1 MDRALLERWDAHVN
15 VHASASALLVSPAS
29 KLSIEQLLWRLPA
42 SKSHAIR
49 WLALA
54 AQSEQEVVIH
64 NLGHAGQDILSMRRC
79 LTQLGVRI
87 TDLNHR
93 GEALVSG
100 DHSSGP
106 PPQGTVSW
114 CVEGVGVSGLKSP
127 NSVLNAG
134 NSGTA
139 LRILMALCA
148 RLKDPVILDGDASL
162 RSRNHDVMTG
172 ALEHLGVKIS
182 RYQVGENL
190 PLRSEG
196 PWTPV
201 GSIPL
206 DISTSSQP
214 TTALCLAAPA
224 LPSSIK
230 LESLGTGVSLRHS
243 ELTKVLCEQTGAS
256 PSIHQG
262 ELSPW
267 TPNIKGSSVVLP
279 PDASM
284 LSFAFLAAKVAASMV
299 HIEDV
304 PETRDAL
311 GHEVLFEFAPF
322 FGLQLK
328 SSILSNVS
336 DGRYTTIDLR
346 HGNDLITPV
355 AALLALAK
363 GGEIIGAQHAA
374 YKETD
379 RTLGTV
385 ALLKQFGLEASFDD
399 GRLVVPGGQRLRTP
413 EGLVETYGDHRM
425 QMTALVLAMGCGRDV
440 LVEGADLHEVADP
453 EAVQRWQAAGVSIE
467 PLFGSIQ

>member
-1 MDRALLERWDAHVN
+1 MNRR
-15 VHASASALLVSPAS
+15 SARIEEESSSSVLLVKSRGVS
-29 KLSIEQLLWRLPA
+29 SIEKIPWRLPP

-54 AQSEQEVVIH
+54 AQSEQKVVIH
-64 NLGHAGQDILSMRRC
+64 NLSHAGQDILSMRRC
-79 LTQLGVRI
+79 LGQLGVRI
-87 TDLNHR
+87 TYLNHL

-100 DHSSGP
+100 EDSSQQ

-114 CVEGVGVSGLKSP
+114 RVEGVGVAGLKHP
-127 NSVLNAG
+127 NSVLDAG

-148 RLKDPVILDGDASL
+148 RLQGPVTLDGDASL
-162 RSRNHDVMTG
+162 RSRNHDVMAG
-172 ALEHLGVKIS
+172 ALEQLGLKIS
-182 RYQVGENL
+182 LIEGGENL
-190 PLRSEG
+190 PLRIEG
-196 PWTPV
+196 PWNPT
-201 GSIPL
+201 GSLTL

-214 TTALCLAAPA
+214 TTALCLAAAA
-224 LPSSIK
+224 LPSSVKIK
-230 LESLGTGVSLRHS
+230 NQGIGVSLRHS
-243 ELTKVLCEQTGAS
+243 ELTKSLCEQTGAS
-256 PSIHQG
+256 STIYQG
-262 ELSPW
+262 ELRPW
-267 TPNIKGSSVVLP
+267 TPNIEGSSIVLP

-284 LSFAFLAAKVAASMV
+284 LSFAFLAAKVAASLV
-299 HIEDV
+299 EIEHV
-304 PETRDAL
+304 TEEKDAL

-328 SSILSNVS
+328 DSNITNVS
-336 DGRYTTIDLR
+336 SGQHAIIDLR

-385 ALLKQFGLEASFDD
+385 ALLKQFGLDASFFD
-399 GRLVVPGGQRLRTP
+399 GRLVVPGGQQLRSP

-425 QMTALVLAMGCGRDV
+425 QMTALVLAMGCEGDV
-440 LVEGADLHEVADP
+440 LIEGAELHEVADP
-453 EAVQRWQAAGVSIE
+453 AAVQRWQAVGVAIE
-467 PLFGSIQ
+467 PLFK

>member
-1 MDRALLERWDAHVN
+1 MDRALLERWTAHVN
-15 VHASASALLVSPAS
+15 GHANVSALLVSPMRS
-29 KLSIEQLLWRLPA
+29 LSIEKVPWRLPP

-64 NLGHAGQDILSMRRC
+64 NLMHAGQDILSMRRC
-79 LTQLGVRI
+79 LGQLGVRI

-93 GEALVSG
+93 GEVLDSEN
-100 DHSSGP
+100 HSLGQ

-114 CVEGVGVSGLKSP
+114 CVMGVGVSGLKSP
-127 NSVLNAG
+127 RNVLNAG

-148 RLKDPVILDGDASL
+148 RLKGPVSLDGDASL
-162 RSRNHDVMTG
+162 RSRNHDVMAG
-172 ALEHLGVKIS
+172 ALEQLGVRIS
-182 RYQVGENL
+182 RNQGNGNL
-190 PLRSEG
+190 PLHLEG
-196 PWTPV
+196 PWASV
-201 GSIPL
+201 GSLPL

-224 LPSSIK
+224 LSSSVK
-230 LESLGTGVSLRHS
+230 LESQGTGVSLRHS
-243 ELTKVLCEQTGAS
+243 ELTKALCEQTGAS
-256 PSIHQG
+256 PSIHRG

-267 TPNIKGSSVVLP
+267 TPNIYGSSIVLP

-284 LSFAFLAAKVAASMV
+284 LSFAFLAAKVAASSV

-336 DGRYTTIDLR
+336 DGQYTTIDLR

-425 QMTALVLAMGCGRDV
+425 QMTALVLAMGCERDV

-453 EAVQRWQAAGVSIE
+453 EAVQRWQAVGVSIE
-467 PLFGSIQ
+467 PLFG